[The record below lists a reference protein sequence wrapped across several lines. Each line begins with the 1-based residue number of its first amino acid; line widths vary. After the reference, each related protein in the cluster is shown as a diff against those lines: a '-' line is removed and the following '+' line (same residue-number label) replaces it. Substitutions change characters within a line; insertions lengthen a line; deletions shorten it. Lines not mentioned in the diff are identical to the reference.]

1 MRNLTHLV
9 IPGGSE
15 LSVTR
20 RNNESDSLT
29 ATMREWFPIP
39 ASLFGHGYPLDRS
52 MLLQTSIFPI
62 AQEAYIPNAQKATKE
77 QFSISQ
83 MKSIMFHRKNIC
95 AYRKADFPKIGNP
108 RNFNE
113 PVII

>member
-1 MRNLTHLV
+1 
-9 IPGGSE
+9 
-15 LSVTR
+15 
-20 RNNESDSLT
+20 
-29 ATMREWFPIP
+29 MREWFPIP
-39 ASLFGHGYPLDRS
+39 ASLFGHGYPLDRP

-62 AQEAYIPNAQKATKE
+62 AQETYIPNAQKVTKE

-95 AYRKADFPKIGNP
+95 AYRKTDFPKIGNH

-113 PVII
+113 AAII